1 MRLHA
6 GSLMWDMIPQDPGI
20 MTLAKAHAQHAPLRR
35 MLPASLRSFLEPS
48 RHISV
53 PPAPLQLWLIA
64 SSMYPIGDHTVVYV
78 SIQLL
83 FDNIVGFRLLLVL
96 GCVCVYYMQLSCA
109 AI

>member
-1 MRLHA
+1 MYSCETQRGRGIGTGKMRLHA

-53 PPAPLQLWLIA
+53 PPAPLQL
-64 SSMYPIGDHTVVYV
+64 
-78 SIQLL
+78 
-83 FDNIVGFRLLLVL
+83 
-96 GCVCVYYMQLSCA
+96 
-109 AI
+109 